1 MTNEQLDLLL
11 TLTSIRSEALIAAV
25 RAVHVEGISQKA
37 AAAAHGV
44 NEGQLSRRLAALREV
59 ESTVSQLT
67 KFYQKG

>member
-11 TLTSIRSEALIAAV
+11 RLTSIRSEALIAAV
-25 RAVHVEGISQKA
+25 RAVRVEGQSQKA

-59 ESTVSQLT
+59 ENTVSQLT
-67 KFYQKG
+67 KFY